1 MEEPLNEK
9 TVHFYCI
16 NLKYRTDRWNAF
28 SQQPVIQTI
37 KQKYIFERFDAIAG
51 STIDIPNDN
60 RISVR
65 TKRNIKD
72 LSRRDHEDLNTAG
85 GVGCYLSHV
94 EIWKKVLNNPEP
106 YAIIFEDDASVPPDF
121 LENIRREFESINLL
135 PFTPD
140 IWTFSYAWGFYYS
153 VKGRPSPHNQPENIR
168 GNWILNTCPGGT
180 GGYFIT
186 KAGAKKLLENAFPID
201 MHVDFYIC
209 LCTELKKIECISNT
223 KIILGALSQAGK
235 SDIQL
240 PTGCEI
246 CNVPTN
252 LNGRGLSL
260 INVPIIMIGLIAL
273 ASYSFI
279 VSGKRA

>member
-28 SQQPVIQTI
+28 SQQPVIQII

-60 RISVR
+60 RISIR
-65 TKRNIKD
+65 TKRNIKE

-106 YAIIFEDDASVPPDF
+106 YAIIFEDDTSVQSDF
-121 LENIRREFESINLL
+121 LDNLTREFDSINLL

-140 IWTFSYAWGFYYS
+140 VWSFSQPWEFYYT
-153 VKGRPSPHNQPENIR
+153 VKGKPLPQTVPENIR
-168 GNWILNTCPGGT
+168 GNWVLNTSPGGLN
-180 GGYFIT
+180 GYFLT
-186 KAGAKKLLENAFPID
+186 REGAKKLLDKAFPID
-201 MHVDFYIC
+201 MHVDLYIS
-209 LCTELKKIECISNT
+209 LCSELKTINCVSNK
-223 KIILGALSQAGK
+223 KIILTGLSEGTK